1 MKRDGGHS
9 AGLMR
14 ALVLGASLCAL
25 TLPVLAQ
32 NLVPTDFFNAPVDP
46 SAPTGVEASTLTFDV
61 ANNTITAS
69 GKVILKSSGYVVT
82 GDTLSYDRKTNKVVM
97 RGAVSVTDPSGN
109 VMETTDLDITGGLRA
124 EFLNALTITSY
135 DGSRITA
142 DSADYNSAVETILTN
157 AAYAPCGECIDDK
170 GRRIGWSIN
179 ATRIVQNAED
189 NSVTLEQPSLALL
202 GIPVLWLP
210 YLWLPDLSGSVLDK
224 APKPTFSFDDQTG
237 FGVGVDW
244 AAYSSKWTD
253 IILSPR
259 YFSRQ
264 GLLLGAEWVQRF
276 DNGSFQV
283 KATGIRQGDPAA
295 YVGEVGNIEWRGAVQ
310 TSGVF
315 TPIAEWEAGWSYTA
329 FTDANYL
336 SDYGLTSA
344 KSSVN
349 QVYATHVN
357 ADTYF
362 DVRVQQFNQLGNVT
376 QASQD
381 QQGANMPVTRFE
393 KTVDLAD
400 DMGRITIEG
409 HLRNVTRQA
418 DHKFTAAG
426 VPSPQNDVP
435 YVLGHQGTKTH
446 AMVQASWQKQFIG
459 AGGLVFT
466 PYFGARTDFSY
477 YDGKSAVLPGETSL
491 FSATPIAAMDVRYPL
506 MARQAEVTHIVE
518 PIAQIVY
525 RGSDT
530 TRLGITND
538 DAQSFVFDDTNLF
551 SYNRFSGYDRQETG
565 LRLNVG
571 GRYQAN
577 FDSGSYLE
585 LVAGQSFK
593 LAGVNAFAQAD
604 HANTG
609 VGSGLDTDASYG
621 VIGAYG
627 SFMPGLVVGGKAQ
640 VDTSAWTLARY
651 SIGANYSNSGYG
663 ASLDYRF
670 IEANTGLGQIGDQ
683 HEIVGG
689 LSVPVADYWSLKAGA
704 AWDLAANSWL
714 QVSGGVVYDDGY
726 LTFGANAARNGPT
739 HTSPNSTSVLA
750 TFAIKAPAGLNLGY
764 SGAVPVPSF

>member
-1 MKRDGGHS
+1 
-9 AGLMR
+9 MR
-14 ALVLGASLCAL
+14 ALLLGASLCVF

-46 SAPTGVEASTLTFDV
+46 AAPTGVEAATLTFDV
-61 ANNTITAS
+61 AKNTITAS
-69 GKVILKSSGYVVT
+69 GNVILKSSGYIVT
-82 GDTLSYDRKTNKVVM
+82 GDTLTYDRNTDKVIM
-97 RGAVSVTDPSGN
+97 LGAVTVTDPSGN

-124 EFLNALTITSY
+124 EFMNALTITSY

-157 AAYAPCGECIDDK
+157 ASYAPCGECIDDK
-170 GRRIGWSIN
+170 GRRIGWSVK

-210 YLWLPDLSGSVLDK
+210 YLWLPDLSGSVLDN
-224 APKPTFSFDDQTG
+224 APKPVFSFDDQTG
-237 FGVGVDW
+237 FGIGVDVT
-244 AAYSSKWTD
+244 AYSSQWTD
-253 IILSPR
+253 VILSPR

-276 DNGSFQV
+276 ENGSFQV
-283 KATGIRQGDPAA
+283 KATGLRQGEPGAFA
-295 YVGEVGNIEWRGAVQ
+295 GEVGNIEWRGAVQ

-315 TPIAEWEAGWSYTA
+315 TPIEEWEAGWSYTA
-329 FTDANYL
+329 FSDANYL
-336 SDYGLTSA
+336 SDYALTSA

-357 ADTYF
+357 RDTYF
-362 DVRVQQFNQLGNVT
+362 DIRVQQFNQLGNVT

-381 QQGANMPVTRFE
+381 AQGANLPVTRFE
-393 KTVDLAD
+393 KTIDLAD
-400 DMGRITIEG
+400 DMGRVTVEG
-409 HLRNVTRQA
+409 HLRNVSRQA
-418 DHKFTAAG
+418 DTGLAAAG
-426 VPSPQNDVP
+426 AR
-435 YVLGHQGTKTH
+435 YGYQGNKTH
-446 AMVQASWQKQFIG
+446 AVVQASWQKQFIG

-466 PYFGARTDFSY
+466 PYFGGRTDFSY
-477 YDGKSAVLPGETSL
+477 YDGRSPLLPGETSL

-506 MARQAEVTHIVE
+506 IARQAEVTHIVE
-518 PIAQIVY
+518 PIAQLVY

-530 TRLGITND
+530 TRVGITND

-571 GRYQAN
+571 GRYQVN
-577 FDSGSYLE
+577 LDGGSYLD
-585 LVAGQSFK
+585 LIGGQSFH
-593 LAGVNAFAQAD
+593 LAGVNAFTSPDQ
-604 HANTG
+604 ANTA
-609 VGSGLDTDASYG
+609 VGSGLDTAASYG
-621 VIGAYG
+621 VLGAYG

-640 VDTSAWTLARY
+640 VDTSAWTLARA
-651 SIGANYSNSGYG
+651 SLGASYSNEGYS

-670 IEANTGLGQIGDQ
+670 IEANLGLGQVRDQ
-683 HEIVGG
+683 HEVVG
-689 LSVPVADYWSLKAGA
+689 SVTVPVADYWSLRTGA
-704 AWDLAANSWL
+704 AWDIAANSWL

>member
-1 MKRDGGHS
+1 MKQNGGQS
-9 AGLMR
+9 AGFMR
-14 ALVLGASLCAL
+14 AVLLGASLCVF
-25 TLPVLAQ
+25 TLPALAQ

-46 SAPTGVEASTLTFDV
+46 AAPTGVEAATLTFDI
-61 ANNTITAS
+61 AKNTVTAS
-69 GKVILKSSGYVVT
+69 GNVILKSSGYIVT
-82 GDTLSYDRKTNKVVM
+82 GDTLTYDRGTNKVIM
-97 RGAVSVTDPSGN
+97 LGAVTVTDPSGN

-170 GRRIGWSIN
+170 GRRIGWSVK

-202 GIPVLWLP
+202 GVPVLWLP
-210 YLWLPDLSGSVLDK
+210 YLWLPDLSGTVLDN
-224 APKPTFSFDDQTG
+224 APKPVFSFDDQTG
-237 FGVGVDW
+237 FGIGVDVT
-244 AAYSSKWTD
+244 AYSSKWTD
-253 IILSPR
+253 VILSPR

-276 DNGSFQV
+276 DNGSFQI
-283 KATGIRQGDPAA
+283 KATGLRQGDPGA
-295 YVGEVGNIEWRGAVQ
+295 YAGEVGNIEWRGAVQ

-315 TPIAEWEAGWSYTA
+315 TPIEEWEAGWSYTA

-336 SDYGLTSA
+336 SDYALTAA

-357 ADTYF
+357 RDTYF
-362 DVRVQQFNQLGNVT
+362 DIRAQQFNQLGNVT

-381 QQGANMPVTRFE
+381 QQGANLPVARFE
-393 KTVDLAD
+393 KTIDLAD
-400 DMGRITIEG
+400 DMGRVTVEG

-418 DHKFTAAG
+418 DSPLAAVG
-426 VPSPQNDVP
+426 AR
-435 YVLGHQGTKTH
+435 YGYQGAKTH

-466 PYFGARTDFSY
+466 PYFGGRTDFSY
-477 YDGKSAVLPGETSL
+477 YDGRSALLPGETSL

-506 MARQAEVTHIVE
+506 IARQAEVTHIVE
-518 PIAQIVY
+518 PIAQLVY

-530 TRLGITND
+530 TRVGITND

-577 FDSGSYLE
+577 FDGGSYLE
-585 LVAGQSFK
+585 LVGGQSFH
-593 LAGVNAFAQAD
+593 LAGVNAFTAPDQ
-604 HANTG
+604 ANTA
-609 VGSGLDTDASYG
+609 VGSGLDTAASYG
-621 VIGAYG
+621 VLGAYG

-640 VDTSAWTLARY
+640 VDTSAWTLARA
-651 SIGANYSNSGYG
+651 SLGASYSNEGYG
-663 ASLDYRF
+663 ATLDYRF
-670 IEANTGLGQIGDQ
+670 IEANLGLGQVRDQ
-683 HEIVGG
+683 HEIVGS
-689 LSVPVADYWSLKAGA
+689 LTVPVADYWSIRSGA
-704 AWDLAANSWL
+704 AWDIGANSWL